1 MSHTLLLLLS
11 TAMTSVLKTD
21 GGMDTWYPLYYKH
34 SRTRSWASN
43 PHSSSIILWAT
54 ERRQTWATARSLTN
68 AQGLH
73 KQPGR
78 KWKKERKRERKPA
91 LLFLPPPPLQW
102 WEAARWRKQRKG
114 SGDSVLFQLCVLWRA
129 RTHTLIAS
137 IKATLSSSSGI
148 SLLILGQR

>member
-1 MSHTLLLLLS
+1 M
-11 TAMTSVLKTD
+11 
-21 GGMDTWYPLYYKH
+21 
-34 SRTRSWASN
+34 
-43 PHSSSIILWAT
+43 
-54 ERRQTWATARSLTN
+54 E
-68 AQGLH
+68 
-73 KQPGR
+73 
-78 KWKKERKRERKPA
+78 ERKEEGEKTRPS
-91 LLFLPPPPLQW
+91 LPPPPPPLQW